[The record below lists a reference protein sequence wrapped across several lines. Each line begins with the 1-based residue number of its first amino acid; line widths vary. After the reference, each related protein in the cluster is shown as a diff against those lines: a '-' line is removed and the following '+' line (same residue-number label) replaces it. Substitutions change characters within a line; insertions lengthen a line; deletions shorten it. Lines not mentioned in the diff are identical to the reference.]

1 MTGCLNDVISDLT
14 ARLNDTNTR
23 NSGRSKGSSLQVPVL
38 VLYSYIFLERNL
50 FVGYYDYTRVP
61 TIGFL
66 LGFVISH
73 MHSWSGLADN
83 SVNLRGRWVSRRGPA
98 FLN

>member
-1 MTGCLNDVISDLT
+1 MTTGCLNDVIY
-14 ARLNDTNTR
+14 LNDTR
-23 NSGRSKGSSLQVPVL
+23 NSASWVKRVIFTGTSPSTV
-38 VLYSYIFLERNL
+38 YSYIFLERNL

-73 MHSWSGLADN
+73 MHSVQALPQFYS
-83 SVNLRGRWVSRRGPA
+83 SVNLMWGAASRS
-98 FLN
+98 